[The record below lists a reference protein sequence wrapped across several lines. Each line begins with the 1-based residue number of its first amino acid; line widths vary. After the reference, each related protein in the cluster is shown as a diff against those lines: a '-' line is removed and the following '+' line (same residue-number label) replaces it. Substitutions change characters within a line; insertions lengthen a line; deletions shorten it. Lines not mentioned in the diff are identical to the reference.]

1 MHGQMLGRKM
11 TFARNTTSSQRK
23 RLCCLKPGGATFH
36 DKEADEIRTRMVDV
50 DRCLP
55 AESGLE
61 KNVNRTARERMY

>member
-1 MHGQMLGRKM
+1 MDVRRSQTGGVATPPGFAKLGG
-11 TFARNTTSSQRK
+11 
-23 RLCCLKPGGATFH
+23 PTFH

-61 KNVNRTARERMY
+61 KM